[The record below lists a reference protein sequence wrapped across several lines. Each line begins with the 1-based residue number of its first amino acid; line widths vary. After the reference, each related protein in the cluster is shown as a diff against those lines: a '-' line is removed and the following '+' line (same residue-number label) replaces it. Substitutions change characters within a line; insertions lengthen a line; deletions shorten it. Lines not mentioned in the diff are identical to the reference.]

1 MCIRDRYDSL
11 PELEVISETGTGA
24 LLKPQL
30 TPRPSYQGEIKQV
43 IDCITPRGAGLVGF
57 VNGEPYYGPFHVHVP
72 TGRKMVGAAHTTSPH
87 AVIYDTP
94 QESRTSRVVSVSSG
108 QFTTVASEGQ
118 VMYTSSETPS
128 STESTTPMVDDTSG
142 GGTIN
147 YESTTPTQY
156 SPPPSSSP
164 PSSLSLIHS

>member
-1 MCIRDRYDSL
+1 
-11 PELEVISETGTGA
+11 
-24 LLKPQL
+24 
-30 TPRPSYQGEIKQV
+30 
-43 IDCITPRGAGLVGF
+43 
-57 VNGEPYYGPFHVHVP
+57 
-72 TGRKMVGAAHTTSPH
+72 MVGAAHTTSPH

-147 YESTTPTQY
+147 YESTTPTQS

-164 PSSLSLIHS
+164 PSSSPPSSSPPSSGGGGYSRF